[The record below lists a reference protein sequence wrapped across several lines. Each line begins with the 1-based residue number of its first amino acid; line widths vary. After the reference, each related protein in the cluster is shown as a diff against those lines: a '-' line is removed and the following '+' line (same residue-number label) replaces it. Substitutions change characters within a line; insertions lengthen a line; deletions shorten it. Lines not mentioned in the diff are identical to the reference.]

1 MATHPA
7 RPGTLEKLRQMRKNP
22 PRVAKVNLGEPQL
35 ATLSL
40 DLESLQAHLEAAIT
54 MKRVGEGLR
63 EARKR
68 RKLSTR
74 ALAEQ
79 LQISQTRVV
88 NVERANE
95 ALELQT
101 IARFAAQLGY
111 RLAVQFI
118 PDDAN
123 DPAMLI
129 PLSAPRKTSASRSTK

>member
-1 MATHPA
+1 M
-7 RPGTLEKLRQMRKNP
+7 LE
-22 PRVAKVNLGEPQL
+22 EQL
-35 ATLSL
+35 QLIQL
-40 DLESLQAHLEAAIT
+40 DLEALSRHLENAIL
-54 MKRVGEGLR
+54 MKRIGEGLR

-88 NVERANE
+88 NVENANE
-95 ALELQT
+95 TLELQT

-118 PDDAN
+118 PEDDS

-129 PLSAPRKTSASRSTK
+129 PLPNQRKSNLQRSGG